1 MATAFS
7 RIRIFGRNTA
17 GATAVEFALVAL
29 ILFALMFAII
39 EFGRAW
45 WTKNAL
51 QYAVERAVRYAVIC
65 NGACPGDAAV
75 QTYATNQVYGQSVG
89 SSSFSVTH
97 PDAATTCVN
106 YNFSYAPWF
115 TGELGAMSGAV
126 TMTGISCRSHS

>member
-1 MATAFS
+1 MAIALT
-7 RIRIFGRNTA
+7 RIRNFGRNTA

-29 ILFALMFAII
+29 ILFGLMFAII

-75 QTYATNQVYGQSVG
+75 QTYAANQVYDQSVG
-89 SSSFSVTH
+89 SGSFSVTH
-97 PDAATTCVN
+97 PAAGTTCVK

-115 TGELGAMSGAV
+115 TGELGAMSGA
-126 TMTGISCRSHS
+126 MAMKGASCRSHS